1 MFREVVICYT
11 TDMKIVIASDH
22 AGFDLKSYL
31 VKSLRESGHDIVDMG
46 NSIHNDTD
54 DYPDYIKLVGEYI
67 SEHNNPKQYRGIVIG
82 GSGQGEN
89 ICVNKFVNV
98 RSVLIYGNDRE
109 LNTTIAKL
117 SRQHNNANVMSLGA
131 RFIEQNRALE
141 IVHIWLEENFS
152 NEERHI
158 RRLLKIENK

>member
-1 MFREVVICYT
+1 
-11 TDMKIVIASDH
+11 MKIVIASDH
-22 AGFDLKSYL
+22 AGFELKSYL
-31 VKSLRESGHDIVDMG
+31 IKALREKEYDVVDMG
-46 NSIHNDTD
+46 NTIYDDTD
-54 DYPDYIKLVGEYI
+54 DYPDYIKMVGEYV
-67 SEHNNPKQYRGIVIG
+67 SEHNNSKQYRGIVIG

-89 ICVNKFVNV
+89 ICVNKFTNV

-117 SRQHNNANVMSLGA
+117 SRQHNNANVMSLGS

-158 RRLLKIENK
+158 RRLSKIENK